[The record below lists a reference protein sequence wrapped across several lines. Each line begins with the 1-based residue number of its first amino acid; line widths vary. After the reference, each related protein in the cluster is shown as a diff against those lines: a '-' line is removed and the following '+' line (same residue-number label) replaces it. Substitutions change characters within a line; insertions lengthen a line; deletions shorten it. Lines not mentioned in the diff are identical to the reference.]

1 MSALPNEIL
10 LAPAAPRTRPWQ
22 PWRRLIS
29 PKRVARIGY
38 GVDAALK
45 DGTQTAALSSTSPQ
59 ESVAELEERVGAPDQ
74 AAVQPLPERP

>member
-22 PWRRLIS
+22 PWRRLIY

-45 DGTQTAALSSTSPQ
+45 DGTQTAALSPTSPQ
-59 ESVAELEERVGAPDQ
+59 EGVAERVGASDQ
-74 AAVQPLPERP
+74 AAVQPLPECP